1 MAKKCSQCGKQFES
15 NDDSA
20 YCSFECA
27 YNLND
32 LNL

>member
-1 MAKKCSQCGKQFES
+1 MAKKCSRCGKQFES

-27 YNLND
+27 YNLSN
-32 LNL
+32 LNI